1 MNIALLGYG
10 KMGKEIESI
19 ALQRGH
25 TIVLRVDESNASQ
38 FQEDPIAI
46 GLKKVDVAIEFS
58 TPHTVISNI
67 KKCFEA
73 QVPVVVGTTG
83 WYDSF
88 KEIENECQKRKGAL
102 FHATNFSLGVN
113 LFFKVNSYLAELMN
127 KYDSYNVEMEE
138 IHHIHKL
145 DKPSGTAISLA
156 NQVLDKIERKKQWSI
171 TDNNPETLFIKDVR
185 EGEVPGTHIIK
196 YTSDVDDIEIMHKA
210 HNRKGFALGA
220 VIAAEYIKGKKGI
233 FTMNDLI

>member
-10 KMGKEIESI
+10 KMGKEIEAI

-25 TIVLRVDESNASQ
+25 TIVLKVGKNNADT
-38 FQEDPIAI
+38 FAT
-46 GLKKVDVAIEFS
+46 GLKKADVAIEFS
-58 TPHTVISNI
+58 TPHTVIANI
-67 KKCFEA
+67 KTCFDT

-83 WYDSF
+83 WYDEF
-88 KEIENECQKRKGAL
+88 EMIQELCLQKNAAL

-113 LFFKVNSYLAELMN
+113 LFFKLNTYLAELMN

-156 NQVLDKIERKKQWSI
+156 NQIIEKNDRKQNWSI
-171 TDNNPETLFIKDVR
+171 TDKNPETLFIKDVR

-196 YTSDVDDIEIMHKA
+196 YSSAVDDIEIMHRA

-220 VIAAEYIKGKKGI
+220 VIAAEYIYGKKGI
-233 FTMNDLI
+233 FTMKDLI

>member
-1 MNIALLGYG
+1 MKIGLLGYG
-10 KMGKEIESI
+10 KMGREIEAI
-19 ALQRGH
+19 AIQRGH
-25 TIVLRVDESNASQ
+25 NIVLKVDKNNANT
-38 FQEDPIAI
+38 FTNDE
-46 GLKKVDVAIEFS
+46 LKKADAAIEFS
-58 TPHTVISNI
+58 TPHTVLGNI
-67 KKCFEA
+67 KRCFEV
-73 QVPVVVGTTG
+73 QVPVIVGTTG

-88 KEIENECQKRKGAL
+88 KEIENECKHKNGTL

-113 LFFKVNSYLAELMN
+113 LFFKVNTYLAELMN
-127 KYDSYNVEMEE
+127 KYNNYEVAMEE

-156 NQVLDKIERKKQWSI
+156 NQIIDKVDRKIKWSI

-196 YTSDVDDIEIMHKA
+196 YASEVDDIEIMHKP

-220 VIAAEYIKGKKGI
+220 VIAAEFVSQKKGI
-233 FTMNDLI
+233 FTMADLI

>member
-1 MNIALLGYG
+1 
-10 KMGKEIESI
+10 MGKEIEAI

-25 TIVLRVDESNASQ
+25 TIVLKVSSTST
-38 FQEDPIAI
+38 FTIEDLQKA
-46 GLKKVDVAIEFS
+46 DVAIEFS
-58 TPHTVISNI
+58 MPHTVISNI

-73 QVPVVVGTTG
+73 QVPIVVGTTG

-88 KEIENECQKRKGAL
+88 KEIEKECQQKDGAL

-156 NQVLDKIERKKQWSI
+156 NQVLDKIERKNNWSI
-171 TDNNPETLFIKDVR
+171 TDNNSDTLFIKDVR
-185 EGEVPGTHIIK
+185 EGEVSGTHIIK
-196 YTSDVDDIEIMHKA
+196 YTSAVDDIEIMHKA

>member
-10 KMGKEIESI
+10 KMGKEIEAI

-25 TIVLRVDESNASQ
+25 SIVLKVDETNASTFTNEELQ
-38 FQEDPIAI
+38 KA
-46 GLKKVDVAIEFS
+46 DVAIEFS

-67 KKCFEA
+67 KRCFDA

-88 KEIENECQKRKGAL
+88 KEIETVCMQKNGAL

-113 LFFKVNSYLAELMN
+113 LFFKVNSYLADLMN

-145 DKPSGTAISLA
+145 DKPSGTAITLA

-171 TDNNPETLFIKDVR
+171 SDNNPETLFIKDVR

-196 YTSDVDDIEIMHKA
+196 YTSTVDDIEIMHKA

-220 VIAAEYIKGKKGI
+220 VIASEYLKDKKGI
-233 FTMNDLI
+233 FTMKDLI

>member
-10 KMGKEIESI
+10 KMGKEIEAI

-25 TIVLRVDESNASQ
+25 TIVLKVDESNSIT
-38 FQEDPIAI
+38 FTNEDLIKA
-46 GLKKVDVAIEFS
+46 DVAIEFS
-58 TPHTVISNI
+58 TPQTVSANI
-67 KKCFEA
+67 KKCFNA
-73 QVPVVVGTTG
+73 QVPVAVGTTG
-83 WYDSF
+83 WYDEF
-88 KEIENECQKRKGAL
+88 EMIQELCLQKNGAL

-113 LFFKVNSYLAELMN
+113 LFFKVNTYLAELMN

-156 NQVLDKIERKKQWSI
+156 NQILEKIERKKQWSI
-171 TDNNPETLFIKDVR
+171 TDNSSETLFIKDVR
-185 EGEVPGTHIIK
+185 EGEIPGTHIIK
-196 YTSDVDDIEIMHKA
+196 YTSAIDEIEIMHKA

>member
-1 MNIALLGYG
+1 MKICLLGYG
-10 KMGKEIESI
+10 KMGKEIEAI

-25 TIVLRVDESNASQ
+25 TIVLKVDETNATT
-38 FQEDPIAI
+38 FTNTE
-46 GLKKVDVAIEFS
+46 LKKADVAIEFS
-58 TPHTVISNI
+58 TPHTVIGNI

-73 QVPVVVGTTG
+73 QVPIVVGTTG
-83 WYDSF
+83 WYDEF
-88 KEIENECQKRKGAL
+88 EMIQELCLQKESTL

-113 LFFKVNSYLAELMN
+113 LFFKVNTYLAELMN
-127 KYDSYNVEMEE
+127 KYDSYDVEMEE

-156 NQVLDKIERKKQWSI
+156 NQVLEKIDRKKNWSI
-171 TDNNPETLFIKDVR
+171 TDHDPETLFIKDVR

-196 YTSDVDDIEIMHKA
+196 YKSDVDDIEIMHKA

-220 VIAAEYIKGKKGI
+220 VIAAEHINGKKGI